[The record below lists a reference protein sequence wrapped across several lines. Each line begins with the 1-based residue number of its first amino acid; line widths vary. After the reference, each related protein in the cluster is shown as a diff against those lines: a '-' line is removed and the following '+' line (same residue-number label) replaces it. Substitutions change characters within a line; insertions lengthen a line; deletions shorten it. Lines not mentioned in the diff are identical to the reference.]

1 MLLQVKPD
9 LQAASVILTGNAH
22 IDAAWLWPWTETV
35 DVVHRTFGTALQ
47 LMDEYPQY
55 TYTQSAA
62 AYNQWMEEK
71 YPFLHQQI
79 AERVKEG
86 RWEMVG
92 GMWVE
97 PDLNLPDGNGTELL
111 RQIRE
116 ANLPIK
122 VAVTTGRTD
131 RLLMA
136 EVSQLQ
142 PDAFFTK
149 PVDLRELICWIKSV
163 A

>member
-1 MLLQVKPD
+1 MVMVGAERNHHMELSGEVCDTVIVEDDDACRTLLDKFLRVRGHVTGC
-9 LQAASVILTGNAH
+9 AASLAEARPMLGEDCKRVIL
-22 IDAAWLWPWTETV
+22 
-35 DVVHRTFGTALQ
+35 
-47 LMDEYPQY
+47 
-55 TYTQSAA
+55 
-62 AYNQWMEEK
+62 
-71 YPFLHQQI
+71 
-79 AERVKEG
+79 
-86 RWEMVG
+86 
-92 GMWVE
+92 
-97 PDLNLPDGNGTELL
+97 DLNLPDGNGTELL

>member
-1 MLLQVKPD
+1 MLGEDCKR
-9 LQAASVILTGNAH
+9 VIL
-22 IDAAWLWPWTETV
+22 
-35 DVVHRTFGTALQ
+35 
-47 LMDEYPQY
+47 
-55 TYTQSAA
+55 
-62 AYNQWMEEK
+62 
-71 YPFLHQQI
+71 
-79 AERVKEG
+79 
-86 RWEMVG
+86 
-92 GMWVE
+92 
-97 PDLNLPDGNGTELL
+97 DLNLPDGNGTELL